1 MLCCPVR
8 VPHRQPRIATLVTT
22 VGLVPTLADIGSIS
36 MRAQCQLTETAAV
49 LACGRANKPKD
60 GYHTSTTH
68 RTSHTQQATR
78 KHATRAQRRNLHGDL
93 VAGRVVEKGL
103 VEERVGR
110 HVVPVELFEVL
121 ILLAAYAHAA
131 PTAYNAQQDMTAPN

>member
-1 MLCCPVR
+1 VLCCPVH
-8 VPHRQPRIATLVTT
+8 VLHRQPRIATLVTT

-36 MRAQCQLTETAAV
+36 MRAQCQLTVAAAV
-49 LACGRANKPKD
+49 LACGRANKPD
-60 GYHTSTTH
+60 GLDIITAPH
-68 RTSHTQQATR
+68 RTCHMQTC

-121 ILLAAYAHAA
+121 ILLAAYAHAVA
-131 PTAYNAQQDMTAPN
+131 DSIQRTTGHGSA